1 MVYAFPNHGV
11 LNSMEANL
19 KVIEALA
26 NGINPLTGEALPEES
41 PYNSPEIIRAL
52 FAALDFIKHPPT
64 RQPKVKKSIEQKQAE
79 NLDKGL
85 PKNAGLPWTE
95 EQKNDVAE
103 QFKSGKLVSV
113 LADEF
118 GRTNGS
124 IHSELKK
131 QGLIEE

>member
-1 MVYAFPNHGV
+1 
-11 LNSMEANL
+11 MEANL
-19 KVIEALA
+19 RIIEALA
-26 NGINPLTGEALPEES
+26 NGINPLTGEVLPEES

-52 FAALDFIKHPPT
+52 FATLDFIKHPPKK
-64 RQPKVKKSIEQKQAE
+64 QPKVKKTLEQKQTE
-79 NLDKGL
+79 NLENGL

-95 EQKNDVAE
+95 EQKNDVAG

-113 LADEF
+113 LASEF

-124 IHSELKK
+124 INSELKK